1 MDQTKILGNVLYF
14 LCCLIKLILLSS
26 YKEKTCYSKLNVIK
40 NELKHT
46 ICIKLKDT
54 TTYGNPMVI
63 IMGDFNTQ
71 FFTYGYN
78 HLISWGKGNGN
89 RYFIQ
94 FFYFLFEFLKNT
106 TEKMP
111 LKMSLE
117 RVNVKQGNKFK
128 VALLKKMLQKLMPEI
143 TKIMLIYNLINSKS
157 HC

>member
-1 MDQTKILGNVLYF
+1 M
-14 LCCLIKLILLSS
+14 
-26 YKEKTCYSKLNVIK
+26 IK

-94 FFYFLFEFLKNT
+94 FVYFLFEFLKNT
-106 TEKMP
+106 TETNAIKDE
-111 LKMSLE
+111 LRTCE
-117 RVNVKQGNKFK
+117 CQTG
-128 VALLKKMLQKLMPEI
+128 E
-143 TKIMLIYNLINSKS
+143 
-157 HC
+157 